1 MDLHPGL
8 RDYVPGV
15 SAALHRSRRQLAA
28 VSRTQKAG
36 AGEPPM
42 YVGDAVGFVVA
53 ESLRQ
58 ARNAADALVVDYGVL
73 PAVP

>member
-1 MDLHPGL
+1 
-8 RDYVPGV
+8 
-15 SAALHRSRRQLAA
+15 
-28 VSRTQKAG
+28 
-36 AGEPPM
+36 M

-73 PAVP
+73 PAVQ

>member
-1 MDLHPGL
+1 
-8 RDYVPGV
+8 
-15 SAALHRSRRQLAA
+15 
-28 VSRTQKAG
+28 
-36 AGEPPM
+36 M

-53 ESLRQ
+53 ESLPQ